1 MEQELLKQ
9 INNKERELNNLNSQ
23 YEEVLKTKE
32 DKILKTA
39 GFDKVIYLL
48 NCEFESSSQ
57 RTPQY
62 LKAHRI
68 FKREFKKILKPIC
81 KEIEI
86 SKPNHFDIS
95 GFFKLNDNRIYYFSI
110 GDLRWDKIFLIR
122 IAKDFKDYTGG
133 SNNFLSLE
141 NGFIENLLN
150 KLESWKSFDKVEPKL
165 IEVEI

>member
-1 MEQELLKQ
+1 MKNELINAINEKENELL
-9 INNKERELNNLNSQ
+9 NLNCELDDLNQ
-23 YEEVLKTKE
+23 KEEET
-32 DKILKTA
+32 ILKTS

-68 FKREFKKILKPIC
+68 FKKEFTKILKPIC
-81 KEIEI
+81 DKIEI

-95 GFFKLNDNRIYYFSI
+95 GFFKLNDGRTYYFSI

-133 SNNFLSLE
+133 SNNFLSLD
-141 NGFIENLLN
+141 NNFIEKLLR
-150 KLESWKSFDKVEPKL
+150 KLDYWKNFDKV
-165 IEVEI
+165 